1 MNKKIWITA
10 AAIIVVA
17 ITVMSFTT
25 VGQNAYKN
33 IVKLNTVLDLI
44 ARTYVEEVDG
54 DKLVDDAIVGA
65 LKSLDPHSVYIPP
78 KELKQVNEEFKGNFE
93 GIGSQIDVIN
103 GQLTIVTPIPG
114 SPSERIGIQGGD
126 KVMMINN
133 VSTKGITTDEAVNK
147 LRGPKGTVVHISIQR
162 AGIEGMLE
170 FDIIRDKIPVYSVDA
185 KFMLDDQTGYI
196 RFVRF
201 AATTADEI
209 EQALTELE
217 GKGMKQ
223 LILDMRNN
231 AGGILDEAKMIVDK
245 FIPGGKKIVYMKGR
259 IPGSTQ
265 EFYSTEKKS
274 YRNYPIVVL
283 INRGSASASEIV
295 AGAIQDLDR
304 GVVVGERSFGKGLV
318 QNQFDLNDGS
328 AVRITI
334 ARYYTPSGR
343 LIQRPYDH
351 KSLED
356 YYGEAH
362 LNDTLQ
368 TDTSK
373 VFYTSLGRKVYGG
386 GGIVPDFKIPDNDTV
401 TAYYIKLWG
410 KGVFREFTNNYLE
423 KNGPKL
429 REQYKAK
436 LTQFIG
442 SFDLT
447 DADVQEMVQIGIQK
461 GIPADPVAVN
471 VDKDHMKDL
480 IKAEVARY
488 IWSSFEASQVRFH
501 NDPTLKKAMSY
512 FPQARKFSEIKSK
525 TK

>member
-1 MNKKIWITA
+1 MKKKIWISMLALFVVVLAVTGFSNTA
-10 AAIIVVA
+10 
-17 ITVMSFTT
+17 
-25 VGQNAYKN
+25 QNAYKN

-44 ARTYVEEVDG
+44 SKTYVEEVDG
-54 DKLVDDAIVGA
+54 EKLVDDAIIGA

-78 KELKQVNEEFKGNFE
+78 KELKQVKEEFKGNFE

-114 SPSERIGIQGGD
+114 SPSEKIGIQGGD
-126 KVMMINN
+126 KVMLINS
-133 VSTKGITTDEAVNK
+133 VSTKGITTDEAVSK
-147 LRGPKGTVVHISIQR
+147 LRGPKGTLVHISIQR
-162 AGIEGMLE
+162 TGIEGLLE

-185 KFMLDDQTGYI
+185 KFMLDENTGYI

-201 AATTADEI
+201 AETTSDEI
-209 EQALTELE
+209 EQALKELE

-223 LILDMRNN
+223 LVLDMRNN
-231 AGGILDEAKMIVDK
+231 GGGILEEAKMIVDK
-245 FIPGGKKIVYMKGR
+245 FLPGGKMIVYMKGR

-265 EFYSTEKKS
+265 EFYSSDKKS
-274 YRNYPIVVL
+274 YRSYPVVVL

-343 LIQRPYDH
+343 LIQRPYDN

-356 YYGEAH
+356 YYGEAR
-362 LNDTLQ
+362 LNDTLH

-373 VFYTSLGRKVYGG
+373 VFSTSMGRKVFGG
-386 GGIVPDFKIPDNDTV
+386 GGIVPDYFITDNDTV

-410 KGVFREFTNNYLE
+410 KGVFRDFTNNYLE
-423 KNGPKL
+423 KNGPAL
-429 REQYKAK
+429 RDQYKSNFM
-436 LTQFIG
+436 QFG
-442 SFDLT
+442 KSFDLT
-447 DADVQEMVQIGIQK
+447 ELDIQEMVNLGVQK
-461 GIPADPVAVN
+461 GIQIEQKSVDT
-471 VDKDHMKDL
+471 DKDLMKNL
-480 IKAEVARY
+480 VKAEIARY
-488 IWSSFEASQVRFH
+488 IWSSFEASQIRFQ
-501 NDPTLKKAMSY
+501 NDPALKQAVTY
-512 FPQARKFSEIKSK
+512 FPQAKKFTETRVK

>member
-1 MNKKIWITA
+1 MKKKVWISMFVLLVLVLAVTGFSNTA
-10 AAIIVVA
+10 
-17 ITVMSFTT
+17 
-25 VGQNAYKN
+25 QNAYKN

-44 ARTYVEEVDG
+44 SKTYVEDVDG

-78 KELKQVNEEFKGNFE
+78 KELKQVKEEFKGNFE

-103 GQLTIVTPIPG
+103 GQLTIVTPVPG
-114 SPSERIGIQGGD
+114 SPSEKIGIQGGD
-126 KVMMINN
+126 KIMMINA
-133 VSTKGITTDEAVNK
+133 VATKGITTEEAVSK
-147 LRGPKGTVVHISIQR
+147 LRGPKGTVVHVSIQR
-162 AGIEGMLE
+162 TGMDELLE

-201 AATTADEI
+201 AETTSDEI
-209 EQALTELE
+209 EKALTELE

-231 AGGILDEAKMIVDK
+231 GGGILEEAKMIVDK
-245 FIPGGKKIVYMKGR
+245 FIPGGKMIVYMKGR
-259 IPGSTQ
+259 IPGATQ
-265 EFYSTEKKS
+265 EFYSTDKKTYRS
-274 YRNYPIVVL
+274 YPVVVL

-343 LIQRPYDH
+343 LIQRPYDN

-356 YYGEAH
+356 YYGEAR
-362 LNDTLQ
+362 LNDTLH
-368 TDTSK
+368 TDSSK
-373 VFYTSLGRKVYGG
+373 VFLTSMGRKVFGG
-386 GGIVPDFKIPDNDTV
+386 GGIVPDYFITDSDTV
-401 TAYYIKLWG
+401 TSYYIKLWG
-410 KGVFREFTNNYLE
+410 KGVFRDFTNNYLE

-429 REQYKAK
+429 REQYKLNFA
-436 LTQFIG
+436 QFG
-442 SFDLT
+442 KSFDLT
-447 DADVQEMVQIGIQK
+447 DADVQEMVNIGVQK
-461 GIPADPVAVN
+461 GIPVEQKSAET
-471 VDKDHMKDL
+471 DKDLMKNL
-480 IKAEVARY
+480 VKGEVARY
-488 IWSSFEASQVRFH
+488 VWSGFEASQIRLQ
-501 NDPTLKKAMSY
+501 NDPALKQAMTY
-512 FPQARKFSEIKSK
+512 FPQARKFTETRIK

>member
-1 MNKKIWITA
+1 MKKKIGLSLLVL
-10 AAIIVVA
+10 VV
-17 ITVMSFTT
+17 VMIAVTGFSN

-44 ARTYVEEVDG
+44 SRTYVEDVDG
-54 DKLVDDAIVGA
+54 DKLVDDAIVGV

-78 KELKQVNEEFKGNFE
+78 KELKQVKEEFKGNFE

-114 SPSERIGIQGGD
+114 SPSEKIGIQGGD

-133 VSTKGITTDEAVNK
+133 VPTKGITTEEAVSK

-162 AGIEGMLE
+162 AGMDELLE

-185 KFMLDDQTGYI
+185 KFMLDDKTGYI

-201 AATTADEI
+201 AETTSEEI

-231 AGGILDEAKMIVDK
+231 GGGILEEAKMIVDK
-245 FIPGGKKIVYMKGR
+245 FIPGGKMIVYMKGR
-259 IPGSTQ
+259 IPGATQ
-265 EFYSTEKKS
+265 EFYSTDKKS
-274 YRNYPIVVL
+274 YRDYPVVVL

-304 GVVVGERSFGKGLV
+304 GLVVGERSFGKGLV

-356 YYGEAH
+356 YYGEAR

-373 VFYTSLGRKVYGG
+373 VFYTSVGRKVYGG
-386 GGIVPDFKIPDNDTV
+386 GGIVPDYRITDNDTV

-429 REQYKAK
+429 REEYKSK
-436 LTQFIG
+436 FVQFSK
-442 SFDLT
+442 SFDFT
-447 DADVQEMVQIGIQK
+447 DSDVQEMLNIGVQK
-461 GIPADPVAVN
+461 GIPIDPSAVN
-471 VDKDHMKDL
+471 TDKELMKNL
-480 IKAEVARY
+480 VKAEVARY
-488 IWSSFEASQVRFH
+488 IWTSFEASQIRFQ
-501 NDPTLKKAMSY
+501 NDPALKQAMTY
-512 FPQARKFSEIKSK
+512 FPQAKKFTDTRLKSK
-525 TK
+525 